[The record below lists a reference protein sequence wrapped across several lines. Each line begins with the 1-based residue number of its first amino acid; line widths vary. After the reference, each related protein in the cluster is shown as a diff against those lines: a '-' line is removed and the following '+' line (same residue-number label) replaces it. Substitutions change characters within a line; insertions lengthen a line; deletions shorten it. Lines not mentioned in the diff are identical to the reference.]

1 MTCSLTPSLAGL
13 SCDRPETSSGTVP
26 GVAFFRN
33 ASVMQAHFALHISVR
48 CSPAAGLNRD
58 DALGEVRA
66 KADGAGMEESWTG
79 IVDVGSKP
87 VVARE
92 AVATG
97 LLVLSNEGIDVVA
110 NGRSPKGDVREAS
123 TVAAIQAVKETPRT
137 LPHCHPIPI
146 EGCTVDW
153 KVEDNGL
160 RCTVSVRTHWTTG
173 VEMEALCG
181 VNAALLCAWDML
193 KPIEKDADGQYPT
206 SRIEDVRVL
215 RKSKGDPHD

>member
-1 MTCSLTPSLAGL
+1 
-13 SCDRPETSSGTVP
+13 
-26 GVAFFRN
+26 
-33 ASVMQAHFALHISVR
+33 
-48 CSPAAGLNRD
+48 
-58 DALGEVRA
+58 
-66 KADGAGMEESWTG
+66 MEESWTG

-87 VVARE
+87 IVARE

-97 LLVLSNEGIDVVA
+97 LLMLSDESIDVAV
-110 NGRSPKGDVREAS
+110 NGRSLKGDVREAS
-123 TVAAIQAVKETPRT
+123 TVAVIQAVKETPRT

-153 KVEDNGL
+153 KVEENGL

-181 VNAALLCAWDML
+181 VSAGLLCAWDML
-193 KPIEKDADGQYPT
+193 KPIEKDIEGQYPT

-215 RKSKGDPHD
+215 RKSKADPHH

>member
-1 MTCSLTPSLAGL
+1 
-13 SCDRPETSSGTVP
+13 
-26 GVAFFRN
+26 
-33 ASVMQAHFALHISVR
+33 
-48 CSPAAGLNRD
+48 
-58 DALGEVRA
+58 
-66 KADGAGMEESWTG
+66 MEDSFTG
-79 IVDVGSKP
+79 IIDVGSKP

-97 LLVLSNEGIDVVA
+97 VLRLSPESLDVVA

-123 TVAAIQAVKETPRT
+123 TVAAIQAVKETPRM

-153 KVEDNGL
+153 AVEEAGL

-181 VNAALLCAWDML
+181 VNAGLLCAWDML
-193 KPIEKDADGQYPT
+193 KSVEKDSEGQYP
-206 SRIEDVRVL
+206 SAQIDGVRVL
-215 RKSKGDPHD
+215 RKSKGEPQNS